1 MVAAG
6 DPVADGVDD
15 ECVHDERRLNE
26 QASPL
31 VHLQDCYKRT
41 EHAEHRLVDRRHVH
55 RHDRPRP
62 HVVDHLP
69 PRVVEQAVKAP
80 LAEYAV
86 AMTIYRL

>member
-6 DPVADGVDD
+6 DTVADGVDD
-15 ECVHDERRLNE
+15 ECVHDEPRLNE
-26 QASPL
+26 QASPRVL
-31 VHLQDCYKRT
+31 LRDFYKLT

-55 RHDRPRP
+55 RHDHPRP

-69 PRVVEQAVKAP
+69 PRVVEQVVKAP
-80 LAEYAV
+80 LAEDAV